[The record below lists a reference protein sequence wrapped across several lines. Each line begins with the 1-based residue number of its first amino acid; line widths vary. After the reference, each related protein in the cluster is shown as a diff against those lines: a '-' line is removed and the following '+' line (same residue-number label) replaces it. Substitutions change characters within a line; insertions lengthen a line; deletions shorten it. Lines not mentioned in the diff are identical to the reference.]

1 MGASADNAS
10 SNATADDVGD
20 SGKISFALFVEDM
33 SVQDFRPFNSLRL
46 VHKGRRLF
54 APWHVLL
61 RHAASIDFL

>member
-20 SGKISFALFVEDM
+20 AGKISFALFVEDM
-33 SVQDFRPFNSLRL
+33 PVQVFRPFNSLRL
-46 VHKGRRLF
+46 VHEGRRLF

-61 RHAASIDFL
+61 RYAASIDFL